1 MNERITKSKINFIIF
16 SSLFI
21 LIALSILCV
30 FLSIKLYNQ
39 KQILK
44 EQEQIIEN
52 YNKDDNNSLD
62 KSTY

>member
-1 MNERITKSKINFIIF
+1 MNERVTKSKINFIIF

-21 LIALSILCV
+21 LIALAVLCV

-52 YNKDDNNSLD
+52 YNKDDNNTLD
-62 KSTY
+62 ENG

>member
-1 MNERITKSKINFIIF
+1 MNERVTKSKINFIIF

-21 LIALSILCV
+21 LIVLAVLCV

-52 YNKDDNNSLD
+52 YNKDDNNTLD
-62 KSTY
+62 ENG